1 MRKSCD
7 FGWCFGQ
14 SFLPLPCFLGCD
26 SLFGLLNLRTFCLN
40 ELVNQCVLILT
51 LTTSIKFIGKSLV
64 HRSISA
70 SCPSFVDVLDLL
82 MIDLV
87 ALSIYLEPMEH
98 AESI

>member
-1 MRKSCD
+1 M
-7 FGWCFGQ
+7 
-14 SFLPLPCFLGCD
+14 
-26 SLFGLLNLRTFCLN
+26 RTFCLN